1 MKKAAFFILMAL
13 SIIGC
18 GDNKTDFEYNQK
30 VTKEF
35 IKNRDNVNQFHKDIE
50 DGAYN
55 HSSDPS
61 KHFSEQSVVKIE
73 QDLKKS
79 TEVVNKAPHS
89 VAADVFHKE
98 ILAYFSVLNDTYY
111 PKAKE
116 FINAEEG
123 DLKQKKLQELNSLKT
138 TLDQKE
144 QEVLDAK
151 VLFLKQVNIEE

>member
-1 MKKAAFFILMAL
+1 MKKAAFFILMTVG
-13 SIIGC
+13 IIAC
-18 GDNKTDFEYNQK
+18 EDNKTDFDYNQK

-35 IKNRDNVNQFHKDIE
+35 IKNRDNVDQLHKDIE

-55 HSSDPS
+55 HSSSPS

-73 QDLKKS
+73 QDAKKS

-89 VAADVFHKE
+89 IAADLFHNE
-98 ILAYFSVLNDTYY
+98 ILAYLNALNDTYY

-123 DLKQKKLQELNSLKT
+123 DSKQEKLQELNSLKT
-138 TLDQKE
+138 ALDQKE